1 MINQA
6 EFQKKLERISNLPT
20 LPSVVERMTRLL
32 SNPRTTAE
40 EIGHVIQTDQS
51 LASNV
56 LKLVNS
62 AFYGFPG
69 RISTVTHAVVILG
82 FSTVKNIVITASVL
96 NYFKSKGDQGSQFDT
111 NAFWVHSLSC
121 GAASK
126 TLAKYTGSVDPD
138 QCFMGGLL
146 HDIGKIILYHYFPEE
161 FIAVLANVKKK
172 DILIFDSE
180 REILGQTHQDIGAHV
195 ARHWNLPG
203 SLQRVI
209 RYHHAPS
216 NSAENQATCAIVH
229 CADILIRALAYG
241 SGGDGKIP
249 VVEEKSWDMLG
260 LKLQSLE
267 QILKDI
273 DEEVDKS
280 KDIMDLV

>member
-1 MINQA
+1 MIDKA
-6 EFQKKLERISNLPT
+6 HFQKKLDRISNLPT
-20 LPSVVERMTRLL
+20 LPTVVERMTRLL

-82 FSTVKNIVITASVL
+82 FSTVKNIVLTASVL
-96 NYFKSKGDQGSQFDT
+96 NYFKSKEDPKLQFDT
-111 NAFWVHSLSC
+111 NAFWIHSLSC

-126 TLAKYTGSVDPD
+126 TLAKYAGDVDPE

-146 HDIGKIILYHYFPEE
+146 HDIGKIVLYHYFPEE
-161 FIAVLANVKKK
+161 FIAVLSTVNKNHV
-172 DILIFDSE
+172 LIYEAENDV
-180 REILGQTHQDIGAHV
+180 LGMSHQDIGAEV
-195 ARHWNLPG
+195 ARHWNLPAP
-203 SLQRVI
+203 LQRVI
-209 RYHHAPS
+209 EGHHTPLAS
-216 NSAENQATCAIVH
+216 SDNQRTCAIVH
-229 CADILIRALAYG
+229 SADILVRALDYG
-241 SGGDGKIP
+241 SGGDDTIP
-249 VVEEKSWDMLG
+249 EIDEKAWESLG
-260 LKLQSLE
+260 LQHQSLE
-267 QILKDI
+267 KILKDI

-280 KDIMDLV
+280 KDIMDLI